1 MKLNF
6 EQLLLKY
13 FLENETQDKNLIEA
27 SAKFENFLDD
37 LDLEACLKSKLSD
50 LKTDYGS
57 QCKKQGFHYGYYTAL
72 EIIKQLIG

>member
-1 MKLNF
+1 MKFNL

-13 FLENETQDKNLIEA
+13 FLENEIQDKHLIET
-27 SAKFENFLDD
+27 SANFETFLDD
-37 LDLEACLKSKLSD
+37 LDLEMCLKSKLSD

-57 QCKKQGFHYGYYTAL
+57 QCKKQGFHYGYCTAF

>member
-13 FLENETQDKNLIEA
+13 FLENEIQDKNLTEA
-27 SAKFENFLDD
+27 SANFETFLDD

-50 LKTDYGS
+50 LKTDYGT
-57 QCKKQGFHYGYYTAL
+57 QCKKQGFHYGYYTAF
-72 EIIKQLIG
+72 EIIRQLIS